1 MKNKYVFVFV
11 MLLCISLA
19 GVGVIA
25 ISAGSS
31 ESGHGE
37 FRIVTSF
44 YPVYV
49 AVENIAGGIEGVEL
63 SNMTEPKTGCLHDY
77 QPSTK
82 DMVLL
87 NEADVFV
94 INGGGMET
102 FMEDV
107 ASRVP
112 GLGIVTA
119 SDNMELLEN
128 RSGSHEGHETEHD
141 HGDKNAHVWMSLA
154 RYETFV
160 DNIASGLAGADPVHA
175 LAYLDNAA
183 DYKRSVA
190 ELSGETDGV
199 REFVKGRRAVLFQ
212 ESFMYL
218 AEDLG
223 LPVREVLDL
232 DGEAAVSA
240 GDISHIIDLIG
251 SDGEDTLL
259 LCEERYSRSI
269 AETISQATGAPVCVL
284 DTLTEGDYAVDS
296 YLTSYRSNLK
306 KITEAVK

>member
-1 MKNKYVFVFV
+1 MKNKYAFVFL

-25 ISAGSS
+25 LSAGSS
-31 ESGHGE
+31 ESGHEE

-49 AVENIAGGIEGVEL
+49 AAENIAGGIEGVEL

-154 RYETFV
+154 RYDTFV
-160 DNIASGLAGADPVHA
+160 DNIASGLAGADPAHS

-183 DYKRSVA
+183 DYKRCVA
-190 ELSGETDGV
+190 ELTGETEGV
-199 REFVKGRRAVLFQ
+199 MELVRGRNAVVFQ

-223 LPVREVLDL
+223 LPVLEVLDL

-251 SDGEDTLL
+251 SDGDGTML

-284 DTLTEGDYAVDS
+284 DTMTEGDYAADS

-306 KITEAVK
+306 KIAEAIQ

>member
-1 MKNKYVFVFV
+1 MKNKYVFVFA

-25 ISAGSS
+25 LSAGPS

-49 AVENIAGGIEGVEL
+49 AAENIAGGIEGVEL

-107 ASRVP
+107 VSRVP
-112 GLGIVTA
+112 GVGVVTA

-128 RSGSHEGHETEHD
+128 RSGSHEGHESEHD

-160 DNIASGLAGADPVHA
+160 DNIASGLAAADPVHA
-175 LAYLDNAA
+175 LAYRDNAA
-183 DYKRSVA
+183 AYKRSVT
-190 ELSGETDGV
+190 ELIGEMDGV
-199 REFVKGRRAVLFQ
+199 REFAKGRRAVLFQ

-223 LPVREVLDL
+223 LPVLEVMDL
-232 DGEAAVSA
+232 DGEAAMSA

-251 SDGEDTLL
+251 SDGENTLL
-259 LCEERYSRSI
+259 MCEERYSRPI
-269 AETISQATGAPVCVL
+269 AETISQATGASVCVL
-284 DTLTEGDYAVDS
+284 DTLTEGDYAADS

-306 KITEAVK
+306 MITEAIR